1 MTIAGKINLLFI
13 SVALF
18 LALALTGLTAWRE
31 YHFVLDATVDTL
43 VAKVRG
49 RPGLQ
54 LALYRRQDEALQ
66 PVLAEFLDTPSVSVA
81 SARDGLGELLARRPA
96 SVDADRV
103 SPPFKLL
110 RDDLAEAD
118 TGLIA
123 LGSDLQPTG
132 TGLWQAWSDTNLPMY
147 LTVPVFTS
155 VNPARQGL
163 TPYDFF
169 VAASESDGNQSLR
182 VIGYMQLE
190 ISRVQLLEII
200 GPVVRKVFFS
210 GLGLAVLCGLVVAVV
225 SRRITRDLSR
235 LAQLADDVTSG
246 KVDKPLAIEASA
258 ELKDI
263 ATVINSVIGGFQK
276 VKQESDVDQ
285 RLLNMK
291 VDERT
296 SQLSERDE
304 KLNKA
309 AEEINETKTRIQH
322 LSYHDGL
329 TALPNRRLFTEQLGL
344 LLGLNQ
350 RNNQTLALLFMNL
363 DNFKRINDSLG
374 YSAGDQVLLE
384 VGKRL
389 TDSVRG
395 SDAVSHFV
403 DGEQKI
409 DVARLGGD
417 EFTVILNQIDNEKSA
432 GVVAERVLKALSKPI
447 IIEGHEL
454 VVSPSIGLAI
464 APRDGATVEALLKAA
479 GIAMHHA
486 KDSVRD
492 KYLFYSGHMDATG
505 VGRLKLEADLRKA
518 VERNQLSLH
527 YQPQINTL
535 TGAVAGAEA
544 LLRWEHP
551 EHGSVPPFQF
561 IPLAEEIGVIDELG
575 DWVLAESCRQMKE
588 FDGQGLELP
597 RVAINVSAFQFTV
610 TFVDRIREV
619 LKQYDLPASRLE
631 LGLSEGI
638 LMDEDRSTYQSL
650 RDLKALGVYLSVD
663 DFGTGY
669 ATLSYLSRYSLDEL
683 KIDRSFVLDCDS
695 NENRG
700 KVVVAIIAMARSLGL
715 GIVAEGVETEEQYR
729 FLINN
734 GAEAVQ
740 GYLFSRPVP
749 APELKRMLA
758 PWHFVE
764 QVQSIQG

>member
-18 LALALTGLTAWRE
+18 LAVVLTGVTAWRE
-31 YHFVLDATVDTL
+31 YRIAFDGAVDTL
-43 VAKVRG
+43 LTQVRN
-49 RPGLQ
+49 RPDLQ
-54 LALYRRQDEALQ
+54 LGIYRRQDEALQ
-66 PVLAEFLDTPSVSVA
+66 PLLADFIETPTVA
-81 SARDGLGELLARRPA
+81 RAIARDGLGELLARREA
-96 SVDADRV
+96 SQGASTL

-110 RDDLAEAD
+110 RRDLGEAD

-123 LGSDLQPTG
+123 LGSDMEPAG
-132 TGLWQAWSDTNLPMY
+132 TGLMAAWLDSHLPIY
-147 LTVPVFTS
+147 LTVPVITA
-155 VNPARQGL
+155 VNPARRGL

-169 VAASESDGNQSLR
+169 IAATEGDDNTSQR

-190 ISRVQLLEII
+190 ISRAQLLDKIW
-200 GPVVRKVFFS
+200 PTVRRVFFVS
-210 GLGLAVLCGLVVAVV
+210 FGLVALCGLVVALV

-235 LAQLADDVTSG
+235 LARLADDVTSG
-246 KVDKPLAIEASA
+246 KVHKPLAIEASG

-263 ATVINSVIGGFQK
+263 ATVINSVIGGFEK
-276 VKQESDVDQ
+276 VKQASDVDQ

-304 KLNKA
+304 KLNRA
-309 AEEINETKTRIQH
+309 TEEINETKSRMQH
-322 LSYHDGL
+322 LAYYDSL

-344 LLGLNQ
+344 LLGLSQ
-350 RNNQTLALLFMNL
+350 RNGHTLALLFLNL

-374 YSAGDQVLLE
+374 YSAGDTVLLE

-389 TDSVRG
+389 ADGVRG

-403 DGEQKI
+403 DGEQKV

-432 GVVAERVLKALSKPI
+432 AVVAQRLLEALLQPI
-447 IIEGHEL
+447 MVEGHEL
-454 VVSPSIGLAI
+454 VVSPSIGIAI
-464 APRDGATVEALLKAA
+464 APRDGTTTEALLKAA

-492 KYLFYSGHMDATG
+492 RYLFFSEHMDATG
-505 VGRLKLEADLRKA
+505 VGRLKLESDLRKA

-535 TGAVAGAEA
+535 TGAVVGAEA

-551 EHGSVPPFQF
+551 EHGTVPPFQF

-588 FDGQGLELP
+588 FDAQGLDLP
-597 RVAINVSAFQFTV
+597 KVAINVSAFQFTV

-619 LKQYDLPASRLE
+619 LEQYGLPASRLE

-638 LMDEDRSTYQSL
+638 LMDEDRSTSQSL
-650 RDLKALGVYLSVD
+650 RDLKALGVYLSID
-663 DFGTGY
+663 DFGTGL
-669 ATLSYLSRYSLDEL
+669 ATLGYLSRYSLDEL
-683 KIDRSFVLDCDS
+683 KVDRSFVLECDR
-695 NENRG
+695 NESRG
-700 KVVVAIIAMARSLGL
+700 KLVVAIIAMARSLGL

-729 FLINN
+729 FLIDN
-734 GAEAVQ
+734 GAEVVQ

-749 APELKRMLA
+749 AQELKRMLA

-764 QVQSIQG
+764 QVQRIQG

>member
-1 MTIAGKINLLFI
+1 MTIASKINLLFI

-18 LALALTGLTAWRE
+18 LAVALTGLTAWRE
-31 YHFVLDATVDTL
+31 YQVVFDGAIDSL
-43 VAKVRG
+43 VVRVQS
-49 RPGLQ
+49 RPELQ
-54 LALYRRQDEALQ
+54 VEIYRRQDEALQ
-66 PVLAEFLDTPSVSVA
+66 PLLADFLETPSVSVA
-81 SARDGLGELLARRPA
+81 IARDGLGELLARREA
-96 SVDADRV
+96 GQGAGSV

-110 RDDLAEAD
+110 RRDLADAD

-123 LGSDLQPTG
+123 LGPNMEPAG
-132 TGLWQAWSDTNLPMY
+132 TGLWETWQHRDLPMY
-147 LTVPVFTS
+147 LTVPVFTM

-163 TPYDFF
+163 TPADFF
-169 VAASESDGNQSLR
+169 LATSVPDGNNSQR
-182 VIGYMQLE
+182 VIGYMQLD
-190 ISRVQLLEII
+190 ISRAQLFEMIL
-200 GPVVRKVFFS
+200 PRVRKVFFVS
-210 GLGLAVLCGLVVAVV
+210 LGLVALTGLVVAVV

-235 LAQLADDVTSG
+235 LARLADDVSSG
-246 KVDKPLAIEASA
+246 KVDKPVVINTSG

-263 ATVINSVIGGFQK
+263 AAVINGVIGGFQRA
-276 VKQESDVDQ
+276 KQESDVDQ

-309 AEEINETKTRIQH
+309 AEEINETKTRMQH
-322 LSYHDGL
+322 LAYYDSL

-350 RNNQTLALLFMNL
+350 RNGHTLALLFLNL

-374 YSAGDQVLLE
+374 YGAGDQVLLE

-403 DGEQKI
+403 DREQKI

-417 EFTVILNQIDNEKSA
+417 EFTVILNQVDSEKSA
-432 GVVAERVLKALSKPI
+432 GIVAARLLEVLLKPI
-447 IIEGHEL
+447 VIEGHEL
-454 VVSPSIGLAI
+454 VVSPSIGVAI
-464 APRDGATVEALLKAA
+464 APRDGANVEALLKAA

-492 KYLFYSGHMDATG
+492 RYLFFSEHMDATG

-527 YQPQINTL
+527 FQPQINTL

-551 EHGSVPPFQF
+551 EHGTVPPFQF

-588 FDGQGLELP
+588 FDEQGLELP
-597 RVAINVSAFQFTV
+597 KVAINVSAFQFTV

-619 LKQYDLPASRLE
+619 LKQYELPASRLE

-663 DFGTGY
+663 DFGTGF
-669 ATLSYLSRYSLDEL
+669 ATLSYLSRYELDEL
-683 KIDRSFVLDCDS
+683 KIDRSFVLDCDNNDS
-695 NENRG
+695 RG
-700 KVVVAIIAMARSLGL
+700 KLVVAIISMARSLGL

-734 GAEAVQ
+734 GAEVVQ

-764 QVQSIQG
+764 QVQRIQG